1 VIVQRRLSPN
11 FDDRPENTAVDTVVL
26 HATVLSTLDEVV
38 VHFSSPV
45 SEVSAHY
52 TIDRDGTVVQHV
64 LEEKRAWHAGQSQ
77 MNDGRTNVNDFSIG
91 IELVNLND
99 GLDPY
104 PEPQMETLRELLRS
118 ICGRQ
123 PVRHVVAH
131 HECAQPPGR
140 KSDPAG
146 LDMRWVRALFPL
158 LGV

>member
-1 VIVQRRLSPN
+1 
-11 FDDRPENTAVDTVVL
+11 VDTVVL
-26 HATVLSTLDEVV
+26 HATVLDTLDEVV
-38 VHFSSPV
+38 AHFSNPI

-77 MNDGRTNVNDFSIG
+77 MSDGRINVNDFSIG
-91 IELVNLND
+91 IELVNRND
-99 GLDPY
+99 GVDPY
-104 PEPQMETLRELLRS
+104 PEPQMESLRELLRS
-118 ICGRQ
+118 IFGRQ

-146 LDMRWVRALFPL
+146 FDVARVRGLFPF